1 MKTLYLLRH
10 AKSSWEFPHLSD
22 HDRPLNK
29 RGRND
34 APLIG
39 EQLAKRNIKP
49 DLMVSSPAVRAIT
62 TASLVSKE
70 IGYSLEKIAIEERA
84 YHADP
89 EELLEIIHSTSPE
102 VEELMLVSHN
112 DGLTDL
118 VNQLSPTYIDNVPT
132 AGIVS
137 LSFDTSSWR
146 SVSAKNA
153 RFNFFDYPKNY
164 K

>member
-10 AKSSWEFPHLSD
+10 AKSSWEFSHLSD

-34 APLIG
+34 APLMG

-49 DLMVSSPAVRAIT
+49 DLIVSSPAVRAIT
-62 TASLVSKE
+62 TATLVSKE
-70 IGYSLEKIAIEERA
+70 IGYGLEKIAIDEKA
-84 YHADP
+84 YQAGPDD
-89 EELLEIIHSTSPE
+89 LLEIIQNTPPE
-102 VEELMLVSHN
+102 VEELVLVGHN
-112 DGLTDL
+112 DGMTDL

-137 LSFDTSSWR
+137 LSFDTSSWKD
-146 SVSAKNA
+146 VSLKNA